1 MPPSD
6 NAFLVG
12 ADLVEFDRR
21 DLPIYATAE
30 SHPGSAWADAGRE
43 AASFGAPL
51 DRLYGEP
58 GEVYVSAELS
68 APPLSAQTGTS
79 LVDDP
84 LVELSGLNDGLML
97 PMMEHEPTHIGATLH
112 LPEMAAVYDF
122 VDGLHLPNHWHDHWT
137 FDSHA

>member
-6 NAFLVG
+6 QAFLVG

-21 DLPIYATAE
+21 ELPIYATPE
-30 SHPGSAWADAGRE
+30 SHPGSGWADAGRE

-58 GEVYVSAELS
+58 GEVFVSAEIIPQLS
-68 APPLSAQTGTS
+68 TQAMTS

-97 PMMEHEPTHIGATLH
+97 PAMEHEPAHAGAALH
-112 LPEMAAVYDF
+112 LPEITAVYDF
-122 VDGLHLPNHWHDHWT
+122 VDGLHLPDHWT

>member
-6 NAFLVG
+6 QAFLVG

-21 DLPIYATAE
+21 DLPIYATPE
-30 SHPGSAWADAGRE
+30 SHPGSGWADAGRE

-58 GEVYVSAELS
+58 GEVFVSGELA
-68 APPLSAQTGTS
+68 APQLSAQAMTS

-97 PMMEHEPTHIGATLH
+97 PMMEHEPVHAAAALH

-122 VDGLHLPNHWHDHWT
+122 VDGLHLHDHWT
-137 FDSHA
+137 FDSHD